1 MSTPDCSVL
10 REWIISSVKFTL
22 IIYGEFGSNNFL
34 SCLTSHPTYSQL
46 FMAVKYFTIK
56 AHIMIQMISR
66 INKFSQNIRELIKL
80 HFFYFWY
87 CPWQFYNW
95 AVWQVQDLA
104 QQRWG
109 WDPIIK
115 RCWYLARYHEC
126 LHYNPWSGSSIQIN
140 ITKAKQNF
148 SVNST

>member
-1 MSTPDCSVL
+1 MLSTN

-22 IIYGEFGSNNFL
+22 IVYGEFGSNNFL
-34 SCLTSHPTYSQL
+34 SCLTSHPTYNYTLNCLWLSNILQL
-46 FMAVKYFTIK
+46 K
-56 AHIMIQMISR
+56 HISWY
-66 INKFSQNIRELIKL
+66 KWYHGLKKLQNINELIKL

-140 ITKAKQNF
+140 INKTKQDF
-148 SVNST
+148 PVNST